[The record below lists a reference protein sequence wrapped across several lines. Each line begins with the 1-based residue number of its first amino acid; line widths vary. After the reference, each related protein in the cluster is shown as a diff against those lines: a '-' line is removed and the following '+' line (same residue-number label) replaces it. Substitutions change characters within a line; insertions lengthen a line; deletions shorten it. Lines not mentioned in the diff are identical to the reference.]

1 MRYAPVPNGMDSTR
15 RSVPSPRGRPRRGDD
30 VSSSIPSTIFSSART
45 AASSSPFSHKN
56 QANRSRSARALAL
69 ISTRAIP
76 HISSA
81 LASLSTTKPPAHRES
96 LPLYADKPPTL
107 PCPRA
112 SDAHTL
118 LPRPDSVQALSGP
131 DSAVICHAVHQALS
145 DAASCSCSPSVP
157 SSSRLQAWRSL
168 LEVIIATFFIYS
180 STSYNLLQP

>member
-45 AASSSPFSHKN
+45 AASSSPFSHKKR
-56 QANRSRSARALAL
+56 ANRSRSARALAL

-96 LPLYADKPPTL
+96 LPLYADTPPTL

-112 SDAHTL
+112 FDAHTL
-118 LPRPDSVQALSGP
+118 LPHPSTAQE
-131 DSAVICHAVHQALS
+131 HATPNNEATDRAPHQA
-145 DAASCSCSPSVP
+145 P
-157 SSSRLQAWRSL
+157 
-168 LEVIIATFFIYS
+168 
-180 STSYNLLQP
+180 

>member
-1 MRYAPVPNGMDSTR
+1 MIYAPVPNGMDSTR

-56 QANRSRSARALAL
+56 RANRSRSARALAL

-81 LASLSTTKPPAHRES
+81 LSSLSTTKPPAHRES
-96 LPLYADKPPTL
+96 LPLYSDTPPTL

-118 LPRPDSVQALSGP
+118 LPHPSTAQEHEDKAEWEEYLSTGEAIP
-131 DSAVICHAVHQALS
+131 GERVVSWLKEMIAQRKYVE
-145 DAASCSCSPSVP
+145 
-157 SSSRLQAWRSL
+157 WR
-168 LEVIIATFFIYS
+168 E
-180 STSYNLLQP
+180 

>member
-45 AASSSPFSHKN
+45 AASSSPFSHKKR
-56 QANRSRSARALAL
+56 ANRSRSA
-69 ISTRAIP
+69 RAIP

-96 LPLYADKPPTL
+96 LPLYADTPPTR

-118 LPRPDSVQALSGP
+118 LPHPSTAQE
-131 DSAVICHAVHQALS
+131 HATPSNEATDRAPHQA
-145 DAASCSCSPSVP
+145 P
-157 SSSRLQAWRSL
+157 
-168 LEVIIATFFIYS
+168 
-180 STSYNLLQP
+180 